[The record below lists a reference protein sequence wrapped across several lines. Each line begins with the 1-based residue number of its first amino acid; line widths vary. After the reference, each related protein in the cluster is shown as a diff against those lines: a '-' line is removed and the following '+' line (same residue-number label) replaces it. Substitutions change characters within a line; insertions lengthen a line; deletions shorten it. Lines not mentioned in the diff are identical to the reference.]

1 MLYFSCLCLND
12 STAWRLGARLLWKN
26 ATICLPFFCMLK
38 CLERHMTEIFHFI
51 LLHNFCEV
59 NMEINLQF
67 LWFFVILYIVV
78 WEKFTKAG
86 CWNKLHRILRTEFFR
101 SVQIHKQTST
111 MEFIK
116 SVVSPYKIA
125 VGSGS
130 SPDPTAQTGKKP
142 VTVKIRMTGE
152 GIRYRT
158 KVTFHVI
165 LSDSEGSSQYR

>member
-1 MLYFSCLCLND
+1 
-12 STAWRLGARLLWKN
+12 
-26 ATICLPFFCMLK
+26 MLK
-38 CLERHMTEIFHFI
+38 CLEGHMTEFFHFI

-130 SPDPTAQTGKKP
+130 SPDPTAQTVKKVRNRQNQNDRRGYP
-142 VTVKIRMTGE
+142 MPNQGYFPCHPERQRRIFALWQR
-152 GIRYRT
+152 R
-158 KVTFHVI
+158 I
-165 LSDSEGSSQYR
+165 LRHFAPQNDIWGTILL